1 MLSQE
6 DEKRVD
12 AEHQQ
17 KAFACSK
24 LMFNEDSES
33 TKTLHDMKERPRKS
47 TFQKRHTSKLEPKHG
62 NMLHSARVMNNSDAQ
77 TEQTP
82 AQSNELV
89 ARKAMHTPKR

>member
-24 LMFNEDSES
+24 FMFNEDSES
-33 TKTLHDMKERPRKS
+33 TKTLHDMKERPHKS

-77 TEQTP
+77 TEQVT

-89 ARKAMHTPKR
+89 V